1 LVAGVDRDWGAKM
14 GALAL
19 LFVFAF
25 VSVVYAVNLLSARV
39 ANPMDRF
46 MVAVAGLMV
55 LAMLTALMFMASLR
69 VARAP

>member
-1 LVAGVDRDWGAKM
+1 MVAGVDRDWGAKM

-46 MVAVAGLMV
+46 MVAVAGLMA
-55 LAMLTALMFMASLR
+55 LAMLTALMFMVSLR
-69 VARAP
+69 MARAP